1 MNIKTA
7 KDLASAC
14 LDAANNHTT
23 LYVLGCWGAPMND
36 ANKARWQQEQS
47 YNRRPARAAK
57 IAAASDDT
65 FGFDC
70 VCLIKGLLWGWSAD
84 KAMEYG
90 GAGYQVNGVPDI
102 DSGSMIAA
110 CRELSTD
117 FSKIAVGE
125 AVWMPGHIGI
135 YVGDGLAVEA
145 TPIWAD
151 GVQVTACNCDKEGFH
166 RRNWIKHGK
175 LPYVRYEEDTAPSCP
190 LLKTG
195 HKSEAV
201 RALQWLL
208 IGRGFSCGPDG
219 ADGEFGPNTKKA
231 VLACQRHY
239 GLETDGI
246 AGPMT
251 MGWLLGW

>member
-7 KDLASAC
+7 RELVSAC
-14 LDAANNHTT
+14 LDAAQNHKT
-23 LYVLGCWGAPMND
+23 LYVLGCWGAPMT
-36 ANKARWQQEQS
+36 AENKARWHKEQA
-47 YNRRPARAAK
+47 YNRRENRAAK

-70 VCLIKGLLWGWSAD
+70 VCLIKGLLWGWSGD
-84 KAMEYG
+84 KSQEYG

-102 DSGSMIAA
+102 DSSAMIAA
-110 CRELSTD
+110 CADVSTD
-117 FSKIAVGE
+117 FSGIVPGE

-151 GVQVTACNCDKEGFH
+151 GVQITACNCDKAGYH
-166 RRNWIKHGK
+166 RRNWVKHGK
-175 LPYVRYEEDTAPSCP
+175 LPYVSYEIEAAASCP
-190 LLKTG
+190 LLRLG
-195 HKSEAV
+195 QKSEAV

-219 ADGEFGPNTKKA
+219 ADGEFGANTQAA
-231 VLACQRHY
+231 VLACQGHY
-239 GLETDGI
+239 GLAADGI

-251 MGWLLGW
+251 MGYLLGW